1 MMLFEMTDEQLDE
14 VFDGGVGKY
23 RVVNLLPK
31 TKVPYVLNIQVPG
44 SENLALRFC
53 NFTSKG
59 DSAKQVKPGDK
70 FMQTQVIQ
78 ISEKGTPQILRD
90 GLGSDPIG
98 AMNMITDEIVNML
111 VRYRMDATLLMFPTK
126 ALKGQAKNIARITS
140 RLLQKRSGGKF
151 IVLPELLER
160 GKKYTYIMIYRKST
174 GITSV
179 KGLEIDPELYTVSST
194 SVGDVV
200 IDVKTGEKVTKAEAI
215 AGSIEKREEKRSTK
229 SMTNF
234 KIPRGDLIK
243 AFTTSI
249 ASSDKENNYYDQ
261 FGVGPVEKKPPTS
274 EAEEAVINAYNT
286 ITKEQ
291 IRKSH
296 YYKFSNLAA
305 ANSLDKIDFDK
316 YDASSHELLALYA
329 ETVRQTSEKAA
340 QKWVDENIP
349 DEHPGVKKGKVDF
362 MVYKEVRRA
371 IMEWANYLGNKFDDT
386 VGSVNMRKR
395 LPPECVDA
403 IQTYTSNDYR
413 KINNVFIANI
423 KPSAKTVNDIQN
435 LDRAFDIA
443 GIKLPENL
451 TLWRGMTCPNYPAK
465 VALEN
470 KMFYFS
476 NYVSCSAVPIV
487 FLGGSIAEHDIDILN
502 AKENDDTQVETAE
515 KHGAHFAFAIKN
527 VQVPALIVNGMSN
540 YTKEREIVLP
550 RGTIFEFKKV
560 SNVGEFT
567 SGKRKYLIDCSAVFK
582 SQIDESTE
590 IYDGDLLMQTGEVKL
605 IEGFSGFMK
614 SREDEE
620 KERLKAEK
628 IQRDNYLSTLI
639 DLGGESK
646 FVQVIE

>member
-1 MMLFEMTDEQLDE
+1 MTLFEMTDEQLDE

-70 FMQTQVIQ
+70 FMQTQVVQ

-111 VRYRMDATLLMFPTK
+111 VSYRMDATLLMFPTK
-126 ALKGQAKNIARITS
+126 ALKGQAKNIARITA

-234 KIPRGDLIK
+234 KIPREDLIK

-249 ASSDKENNYYDQ
+249 ASYDKENNYYDH

-274 EAEEAVINAYNT
+274 DAEEAVINAYNT
-286 ITKEQ
+286 VTKEQ
-291 IRKSH
+291 IRESH
-296 YYKFSNLAA
+296 YYKFSNSID

-340 QKWVDENIP
+340 QEWVDENLP

-362 MVYKEVRRA
+362 TVYQDVRRA
-371 IMEWANYLGNKFDDT
+371 IAGWAGYLGKKFDNT
-386 VGSVNMRKR
+386 VGSVKMRKR
-395 LPPECVDA
+395 LPPECVVA
-403 IQTYTSNDYR
+403 IQNYTSNDYKR
-413 KINNVFIANI
+413 INEVFIANR
-423 KPSAKTVNDIQN
+423 KPSANTKKDIEN
-435 LDRAFDIA
+435 LDKAFDIA

-451 TLWRGMTCPNYPAK
+451 TLWRGMSCAKYPAK

-476 NYVSCSAVPIV
+476 NYVSCSAIPIV
-487 FLGGSIAEHDIDILN
+487 FLGGSISSFEIDILN
-502 AKENDDTQVETAE
+502 ANENDKARIESAE
-515 KHGAHFAFAIKN
+515 KRGAQFAFAIKN
-527 VQVPALIVNGMSN
+527 VQVPALIVNGMSK
-540 YTKEREIVLP
+540 YQEEREIILP

-560 SNVGEFT
+560 SNVGEFAE
-567 SGKRKYLIDCSAVFK
+567 GKRKYLIDCSAVFK

>member
-14 VFDGGVGKY
+14 VFDDGIGKY

-31 TKVPYVLNIQVPG
+31 TKIPYVLNIQVPG

-111 VRYRMDATLLMFPTK
+111 VSYRMDATLLMFPTK
-126 ALKGQAKNIARITS
+126 ALKGQAKNIARITA
-140 RLLQKRSGGKF
+140 RLLQKRSGGRF

-179 KGLEIDPELYTVSST
+179 KGLEIDPELYTISST
-194 SVGDVV
+194 NVGDVV

-234 KIPRGDLIK
+234 KIPREDLIK
-243 AFTTSI
+243 SFTTGI
-249 ASSDKENNYYDQ
+249 ASSDENNNYYNQ

-274 EAEEAVINAYNT
+274 SADEAVINAYNT
-286 ITKEQ
+286 VSKEQ
-291 IRKSH
+291 IRASS
-296 YYKFSNLAA
+296 YYRFSNYIA
-305 ANSLDKIDFDK
+305 ANSLDKIDFEK

-329 ETVRQTSEKAA
+329 ETVRQTSEKVS
-340 QKWVDENIP
+340 QEWVDENYP
-349 DEHPGVKKGKVDF
+349 DAHPDVKKGKVDF
-362 MVYKEVRRA
+362 MVSQNVKRA
-371 IMEWANYLGNKFDDT
+371 IMAWAVYLGDKYDDT
-386 VGSVNMRKR
+386 VGSVQMRKR
-395 LPPECVDA
+395 LPVDCIA
-403 IQTYTSNDYR
+403 AVENYTSSGYK
-413 KINNVFIANI
+413 KINEVFSINRR
-423 KPSAKTVNDIQN
+423 PSASTKKDIQN
-435 LDRAFDIA
+435 LDKAFDIA

-451 TLWRGMTCPNYPAK
+451 TLWRGMSCAKYPAK

-487 FLGGSIAEHDIDILN
+487 FLGGSIAAFDIDMLN
-502 AKENDDTQVETAE
+502 AKENDEARVESAE

-527 VQVPALIVNGMSN
+527 IQVPALITNGLSEHQE
-540 YTKEREIVLP
+540 EREIILP
-550 RGTIFEFKKV
+550 RGTIFEFKKI
-560 SNVGEFT
+560 SNVGEFAG
-567 SGKRKYLIDCSAVFK
+567 GKRKYLIDCSAVFR

-590 IYDGDLLMQTGEVKL
+590 IYDGDLLMKTGEVKL

-628 IQRDNYLSTLI
+628 KQRDNYLSTLI

>member
-23 RVVNLLPK
+23 HVVNLLPK

-234 KIPRGDLIK
+234 KIPREDLIK
-243 AFTTSI
+243 AFTTGI
-249 ASSDKENNYYDQ
+249 ASSDNENNYYDQ

-274 EAEEAVINAYNT
+274 AADEAVINAYNT
-286 ITKEQ
+286 VSKEQ
-291 IRKSH
+291 MRASH
-296 YYKFSNLAA
+296 YYRFSNFIA
-305 ANSLDKIDFDK
+305 ANSLDKIDFEK
-316 YDASSHELLALYA
+316 YDVSSHELLALYA

-340 QKWVDENIP
+340 QEWVDENHPNAHP
-349 DEHPGVKKGKVDF
+349 DVKKGKVDF
-362 MVYKEVRRA
+362 MVSQDVRRA
-371 IMEWANYLGNKFDDT
+371 IMGWAVYLGNKYDDT
-386 VGSVNMRKR
+386 VGSVQMRKR
-395 LPPECVDA
+395 LPLECIIA
-403 IQTYTSNDYR
+403 LENYTSSGYM
-413 KINNVFIANI
+413 KINQVFSANR
-423 KPSAKTVNDIQN
+423 KPSASTKKDIQN
-435 LDRAFDIA
+435 LDKAFDIA

-451 TLWRGMTCPNYPAK
+451 TLWRGMSCAKYPAK

-476 NYVSCSAVPIV
+476 NYVSCSAIPIV
-487 FLGGSIAEHDIDILN
+487 FLGGSIAAFDIDIVN
-502 AKENDDTQVETAE
+502 AKENDEARVESAE
-515 KHGAHFAFAIKN
+515 KHGAQFAFAIKN
-527 VQVPALIVNGMSN
+527 IQVPALITNELSEHQE
-540 YTKEREIVLP
+540 EREIILP

-560 SNVGEFT
+560 SNVGEYAG
-567 SGKRKYLIDCSAVFK
+567 GKRKYLIDCSAVFK